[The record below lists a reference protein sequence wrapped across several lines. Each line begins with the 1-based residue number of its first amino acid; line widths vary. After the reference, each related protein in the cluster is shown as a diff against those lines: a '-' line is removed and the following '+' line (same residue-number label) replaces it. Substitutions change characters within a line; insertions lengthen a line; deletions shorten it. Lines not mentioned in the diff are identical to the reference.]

1 MKVTNLAL
9 RFFLELCALVA
20 LGYWGGTTAY
30 GMATRIVL
38 AIALPLAAAMFW
50 GTFVAPRARVILSTG
65 VRMALGFAVF
75 ACAAVALAHRGHSI
89 LATVYIVAAAIN
101 VMLMLVWKQDRTIAP
116 RSA

>member
-1 MKVTNLAL
+1 MKATNLAL
-9 RFFLELCALVA
+9 RFFLELVALAA
-20 LGYWGGTTAY
+20 LGYWGGTTGY
-30 GMATRIVL
+30 GVAARIAL

-75 ACAAVALAHRGHSI
+75 ACAAIGLAHRGHLM
-89 LATVYIVAAAIN
+89 LATAYIMAAALN
-101 VMLMLVWKQDRTIAP
+101 VILMLVWKQDRTIAL